1 MIVVA
6 DASPLVAL
14 ALCESLEVLEKLFGT
29 IKVSRSV
36 YEEVT
41 VHDKPKADVLKVYLQ
56 EKVVDTDLGV
66 GNQRDFFRQRR
77 AYVYCI
83 IQTS

>member
-1 MIVVA
+1 MIIIA

-14 ALCESLEVLEKLFGT
+14 ALCESLEVLEQIFGN

-41 VHDKPKADVLKVYLQ
+41 VRDKPKADIL
-56 EKVVDTDLGV
+56 E
-66 GNQRDFFRQRR
+66 
-77 AYVYCI
+77 A
-83 IQTS
+83 